1 MASSL
6 KRVLLRPIP
15 YLFSDWVGGFIT
27 RLFSRSLRKELCG
40 MLTDKFMEL
49 LLRGMDLALCL
60 SKGYRKN
67 IKNFEGRYVF
77 RTADNVVAASA
88 TFKNGDMKVHTEAI
102 DDWDVRVTYKNAA
115 ALRNFIFSKDQEI
128 LDSILA
134 NDVEAD
140 GNLNYIYKFG
150 FMSRDL
156 SRRLGVG

>member
-1 MASSL
+1 LTEYPPEGMTISIAM
-6 KRVLLRPIP
+6 KN
-15 YLFSDWVGGFIT
+15 LF
-27 RLFSRSLRKELCG
+27 G
-40 MLTDKFMEL
+40 MLSNKKKSKLHKKLMEI
-49 LLRGMDLALCL
+49 LLRGMDLAFCL

-77 RTADNVVAASA
+77 KTADNVVVASA
-88 TFKNGDMKVHTEAI
+88 TFKNGDMKVHTKAI
-102 DDWDVRVTYKNAA
+102 DDWDVSVTYKNAT
-115 ALRNFIFSKDQEI
+115 ALRNFIFSRDQEI

-156 SRRLGVG
+156 SRRLGIV